1 MHALT
6 LVTHSYALLET
17 MAIQKLQMEIVIF
30 VTTHSVDSL
39 QDLGIILWPM
49 GLQKYTYSSVHL
61 TANLPHVVYHCVATG
76 CHLQPCSFP

>member
-6 LVTHSYALLET
+6 LVTRSYALLET

-39 QDLGIILWPM
+39 QDLGIML
-49 GLQKYTYSSVHL
+49 
-61 TANLPHVVYHCVATG
+61 
-76 CHLQPCSFP
+76 